1 MDITSNLQAIG
12 FTEYEARVYLALLEQ
27 HPATGYQLSRD
38 AGIPRSMVYEAL
50 GRLETRG
57 AVLSSVDKRAT
68 HYRPVPPDTLLDRFA
83 KEHSIRIDKLRRG
96 LNRAFEP
103 RDEDRLWTIEGSGA
117 VLAFAGG
124 MLKHAENEI
133 FLVADDPAL
142 AALFPH
148 LQDSLQQKVSTNLL
162 LTGPGELSG
171 RPGAENFVNH
181 PALQVAR
188 HPPRESEI
196 HELTD
201 MLLLAVDGE
210 SCLIASPDSRTGELQ
225 GTVTSNRNLVLVAS
239 QFVWMEL
246 FTQRLYTN
254 IGEDLLDRLSPQDRQ
269 IFEDFTPFLPESSAG
284 ERNT

>member
-1 MDITSNLQAIG
+1 MNLTGNLQAVG

-27 HPATGYQLSRD
+27 HPSTGYQISRD

-50 GRLETRG
+50 GRLEARG
-57 AVLSSVDKRAT
+57 AVLSSEDKRAT

-83 KEHSIRIDKLRRG
+83 KEHRIRIDELRRG
-96 LNRAFEP
+96 LNRAYEP
-103 RDEDRLWTIEGSGA
+103 HDEDRLWSIEGSDA

-124 MLKHAENEI
+124 MLKQAEKEV
-133 FLVADDPAL
+133 FLVANDPAL
-142 AALFPH
+142 AALFSH
-148 LQDSLQQKVSTNLL
+148 LQDCLQKNISTNLL

-171 RPGAENFVNH
+171 LPGVDKFINN
-181 PALQVAR
+181 PALQIAR

-210 SCLIASPDSRTGELQ
+210 SCLIASPDSRSGELE

-246 FTQRLYTN
+246 FTQRIYSN
-254 IGEDLLDRLSPQDRQ
+254 IGDDLLTRLGQSDRQ
-269 IFEDFTPFLPESSAG
+269 IFEDFTPIQSQEKLA
-284 ERNT
+284 